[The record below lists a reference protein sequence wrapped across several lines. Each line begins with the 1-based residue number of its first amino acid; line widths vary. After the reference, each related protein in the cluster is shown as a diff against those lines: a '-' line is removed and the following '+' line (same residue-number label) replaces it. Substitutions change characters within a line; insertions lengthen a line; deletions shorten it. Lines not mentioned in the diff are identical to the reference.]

1 MREAYESLGASQVSK
16 IEKCQQS
23 YDDVD
28 LVIQELDA
36 SLKVYEEHVRAD
48 LGFVLSAEDLAH
60 VRSNRRLLDAIHR
73 NGGTTAHVKAGGK
86 QARAAA
92 AAALAAQSAGGDG
105 DEDDGGG
112 ALGGDQGDAASLKR
126 GPKKRK
132 NADVDLSRVGAQSS
146 TAEEWCVCT
155 F

>member
-1 MREAYESLGASQVSK
+1 VREAYESLAASQVSK

-86 QARAAA
+86 QARA
-92 AAALAAQSAGGDG
+92 L
-105 DEDDGGG
+105 
-112 ALGGDQGDAASLKR
+112 R
-126 GPKKRK
+126 
-132 NADVDLSRVGAQSS
+132 SRVIRGRCRTS
-146 TAEEWCVCT
+146 TPPTKSASKT
-155 F
+155 